1 MRRSFRLSLIPLSL
15 AFALPAAAQEAAP
28 PAPSA
33 EEQAMMEAFQK
44 AATPGPQHA
53 RLAEAVGT
61 YDMVVK
67 SWQSPDAPPTTDTG
81 VSTRRMVLGGRVMVE
96 EAKATMMGQ
105 PFDGLGLHGFDNVSG
120 KYWATWNDSVG
131 TGLMV
136 AEGDCDGQGA
146 CSFTGSWNDP
156 VTKGKVTAR
165 MTSHWTDA
173 NTEIFEMHG
182 PGPDGKEMKMMQITY
197 TRRAQ

>member
-1 MRRSFRLSLIPLSL
+1 MRRTSRLSLIPLAL
-15 AFALPAAAQEAAP
+15 ALALPAAAQEAAP
-28 PAPSA
+28 AAPSP
-33 EEQAMMEAFQK
+33 EEQAMMEAYQK

-53 RLAEAVGT
+53 RMAESVGT
-61 YDMVVK
+61 YDMAVK
-67 SWQSPDAPPTTDTG
+67 SWQSPDAPPTTDSGTA
-81 VSTRRMVLGGRVMVE
+81 TRRLALGGRVLVE
-96 EAKATMMGQ
+96 EVDATMMGQ

-136 AEGDCDGQGA
+136 AEGDCDDQGA
-146 CSFTGSWNDP
+146 CTFTGSWNDP

-173 NTEIFEMHG
+173 NTEVFEMHG

>member
-1 MRRSFRLSLIPLSL
+1 MRRSFRLSLIAL
-15 AFALPAAAQEAAP
+15 AFSLALPAAAQEAAP
-28 PAPSA
+28 AVPSP
-33 EEQAMMEAFQK
+33 EEQAMMAAYEK
-44 AATPGPQHA
+44 AAAPGPQHA
-53 RLAEAVGT
+53 KMAESVGSFDMAVL
-61 YDMVVK
+61 
-67 SWQSPDAPPTTDTG
+67 SWQSPDAPPTSDTG
-81 VSTRRMVLGGRVMVE
+81 ISTRRMVLGGRVMVE

-136 AEGDCDGQGA
+136 AEGDCDDQGT
-146 CSFTGSWNDP
+146 CTFTGSWNDP

-165 MTSHWTDA
+165 MTSRWPDA
-173 NTEIFEMHG
+173 NTEIFEMFG

-197 TRRAQ
+197 TRRAP

>member
-146 CSFTGSWNDP
+146 CTFTGSWNDP

>member
-1 MRRSFRLSLIPLSL
+1 MRRTSRLSLISLSL
-15 AFALPAAAQEAAP
+15 AFALPAAAQDAAP
-28 PAPSA
+28 AAPSP
-33 EEQAMMEAFQK
+33 EEQAMMEAYQK

-53 RLAEAVGT
+53 RMAEAVGT
-61 YDMVVK
+61 FDMVVK

-120 KYWATWNDSVG
+120 RWWATWNDSVG

-136 AEGDCDGQGA
+136 AEGDCDDQDA
-146 CSFTGSWNDP
+146 CTFTGSWNDP
-156 VTKGKVTAR
+156 IAKGKVTAR

>member
-1 MRRSFRLSLIPLSL
+1 MRRTSRLSLIPLAL

-28 PAPSA
+28 AAPSP

-53 RLAEAVGT
+53 RMAEAVGT

-81 VSTRRMVLGGRVMVE
+81 TSTRRMVLGGRVMVE

-120 KYWATWNDSVG
+120 RWWATWNDSVG

-136 AEGDCDGQGA
+136 AEGDCDDQGA
-146 CSFTGSWNDP
+146 CTFTGSWNDP
-156 VTKGKVTAR
+156 VAKGKVTAR

-173 NTEIFEMHG
+173 NTEIFEMFG

-197 TRRAQ
+197 TRRAK

>member
-28 PAPSA
+28 PAPSPG
-33 EEQAMMEAFQK
+33 EQAMMEAFQK

-146 CSFTGSWNDP
+146 CTFTGSWNDP

-197 TRRAQ
+197 TRRAP

>member
-1 MRRSFRLSLIPLSL
+1 MRRTSRLSLVSLSL
-15 AFALPAAAQEAAP
+15 ALALPAAAQEAAP
-28 PAPSA
+28 AAPSP
-33 EEQAMMEAFQK
+33 EEQAMMEAYQK

-53 RLAEAVGT
+53 RMAEAVGT
-61 YDMVVK
+61 FDMVVK

-120 KYWATWNDSVG
+120 RWWATWNDSVG

-136 AEGDCDGQGA
+136 AEGDCDDQSA
-146 CSFTGSWNDP
+146 CTFTGSWNDP
-156 VTKGKVTAR
+156 IAKGKVTAR
-165 MTSHWTDA
+165 MTSRWTDA

>member
-1 MRRSFRLSLIPLSL
+1 MRRSPRISLL
-15 AFALPAAAQEAAP
+15 ALALAVTLPASAQEAAP
-28 PAPSA
+28 AAPSP

-44 AATPGPQHA
+44 AAAPGPQHA
-53 RLAEAVGT
+53 RIAEAVGT
-61 YDMVVK
+61 YDMAVK
-67 SWQSPDAPPTTDTG
+67 SWQSPDVPPTVDSGTC
-81 VSTRRMVLGGRVMVE
+81 TRRMALGGRVMVE
-96 EAKATMMGQ
+96 EVDATMMGA

-136 AEGDCDGQGA
+136 AEGDCDDQGA
-146 CSFTGSWNDP
+146 CTFTGSWNDP

-197 TRRAQ
+197 TRRAP